1 MRVASLRSALSP
13 GFGMIRKRLR
23 PIGTHDS
30 RTSQNPIVAKKIPKM
45 RLQHGWHQ
53 RCKIAMSLC

>member
-1 MRVASLRSALSP
+1 M
-13 GFGMIRKRLR
+13 R

-45 RLQHGWHQ
+45 RLQHGWRQ
-53 RCKIAMSLC
+53 RCEA